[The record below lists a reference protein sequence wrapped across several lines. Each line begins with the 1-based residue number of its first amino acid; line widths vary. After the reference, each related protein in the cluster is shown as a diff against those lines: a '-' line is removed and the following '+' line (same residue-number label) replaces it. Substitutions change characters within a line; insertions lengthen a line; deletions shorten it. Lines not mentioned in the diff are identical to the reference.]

1 MKPGIRCI
9 AIERSKELNQEHR
22 GTLNLLLIKQAYFMK
37 KVRSDLNNI
46 TFQAE
51 LKQVQIQICNW
62 YETQSKKFRTNLG
75 LKSSYHLKVPE
86 FTITRYIRRAF
97 YVAL

>member
-1 MKPGIRCI
+1 MKPGIRWI

-46 TFQAE
+46 TFQAD
-51 LKQVQIQICNW
+51 LKQVQIHICNW
-62 YETQSKKFRTNLG
+62 YETQSKKIQDQSRL
-75 LKSSYHLKVPE
+75 
-86 FTITRYIRRAF
+86 I
-97 YVAL
+97 